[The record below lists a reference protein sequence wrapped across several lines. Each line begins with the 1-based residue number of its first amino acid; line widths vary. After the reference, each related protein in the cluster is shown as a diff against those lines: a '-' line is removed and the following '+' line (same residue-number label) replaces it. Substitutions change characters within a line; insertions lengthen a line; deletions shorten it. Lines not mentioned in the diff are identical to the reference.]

1 VTKIIYDVGSNN
13 GDDIPYYLIKG
24 DIVVAV
30 EANPVLCEGIK
41 QRFANEIQR
50 GRLFLE
56 SCVVTADEGL
66 GSVDFYVHDTYHVQS
81 QIGVPGNDVLDQ
93 YTKTR
98 LPSKSIQSII
108 QAHGAPHYVKIDIEH
123 YDAPLLQALFRGGI
137 YPPYISAEAHS
148 LDVFLTLAQEGGYKA
163 FKLVDGY
170 FVPRDYADFTI
181 DTGAKYS
188 FPFHSAGPFGNDIHG
203 EWMNAVNFFKLLAFA
218 GLGWKDI
225 HASNIETPSPSAIAS
240 TTTCLEYL
248 DRNQM
253 MSSLKQVLSGREL
266 LSLIQDRAKRLIR
279 GKARRNGIEN

>member
-13 GDDIPYYLIKG
+13 GDDIPYYLIRG

-30 EANPVLCEGIK
+30 EANPVLCEGIR
-41 QRFANEIQR
+41 QRFANEIQQ
-50 GRLFLE
+50 GRLFVE
-56 SCVVTADEGL
+56 SCVVTADESRGN
-66 GSVDFYVHDTYHVQS
+66 VDFFVHDTYHVMS
-81 QIGVPGNDVLDQ
+81 QFGVPDNDVLDH
-93 YTKTR
+93 YTKIR

-123 YDAPLLQALFRGGI
+123 YDAPLLQAIFKAGI

-148 LDVFLTLAQEGGYKA
+148 LDVFLALAQEGGYKA

-181 DTGAKYS
+181 DSGARYS

-203 EWMNAVNFFKLLAFA
+203 AWMTSENLFKLLAFA

-225 HASNIETPSPSAIAS
+225 HASNIETPSPSAIPS

-248 DRNQM
+248 DRDEM
-253 MSSLKQVLSGREL
+253 MSSLKQVLSGSEL
-266 LSLIQDRAKRLIR
+266 LSLVQDRAKRLLR
-279 GKARRNGIEN
+279 GKARRNG

>member
-81 QIGVPGNDVLDQ
+81 QIGVPDNDVLDQ

-98 LPSKSIQSII
+98 LPSKSIQSIFK
-108 QAHGAPHYVKIDIEH
+108 PTE
-123 YDAPLLQALFRGGI
+123 
-137 YPPYISAEAHS
+137 PPI
-148 LDVFLTLAQEGGYKA
+148 
-163 FKLVDGY
+163 
-170 FVPRDYADFTI
+170 
-181 DTGAKYS
+181 
-188 FPFHSAGPFGNDIHG
+188 
-203 EWMNAVNFFKLLAFA
+203 M
-218 GLGWKDI
+218 
-225 HASNIETPSPSAIAS
+225 
-240 TTTCLEYL
+240 
-248 DRNQM
+248 
-253 MSSLKQVLSGREL
+253 
-266 LSLIQDRAKRLIR
+266 
-279 GKARRNGIEN
+279 